1 MAKQSQ
7 VKSKR
12 KLLNPVFHLQTK
24 KEDDSQLTRGMIK
37 VVRKTGQ
44 LNLSGRSLA
53 TGKNAL
59 WLNTGLV
66 SSCFFST

>member
-12 KLLNPVFHLQTK
+12 KLLNPVFHQQTK
-24 KEDDSQLTRGMIK
+24 EEDDRQLTEGMIK

-44 LNLSGRSLA
+44 LNLSRRSLA
-53 TGKNAL
+53 TGECPNYA
-59 WLNTGLV
+59 
-66 SSCFFST
+66 

>member
-7 VKSKR
+7 VKSRR

-24 KEDDSQLTRGMIK
+24 EEDDSQLTQGMIK

-53 TGKNAL
+53 SGE
-59 WLNTGLV
+59 
-66 SSCFFST
+66 